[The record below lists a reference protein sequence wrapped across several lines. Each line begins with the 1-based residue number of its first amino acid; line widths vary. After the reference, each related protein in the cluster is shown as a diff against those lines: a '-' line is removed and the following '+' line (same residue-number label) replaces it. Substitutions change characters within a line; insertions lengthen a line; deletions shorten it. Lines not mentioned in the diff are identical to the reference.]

1 MVGVF
6 FVPALF
12 KSERGHQA
20 VKLLEE
26 HIKNRGTVLPG
37 NVLKVDSFLNHQIDP
52 VLMQAVGKEFAN
64 RFANL
69 GITKIVTIESS
80 GIAPAVFA
88 GLELGVPVVFAR
100 KKKSLTLTENLYTSS
115 VYSFTKQE
123 TNDISVSKNFLGK
136 ADKIL
141 LIDDFLANGQ
151 AVLGLLEVAEQAE
164 AEVVGI
170 GIVIE
175 KSFQQGR
182 AVLEKAGYPIY
193 SLARIASLENE
204 QIRFVEGE

>member
-1 MVGVF
+1 M
-6 FVPALF
+6 
-12 KSERGHQA
+12 
-20 VKLLEE
+20 KLLEE

-100 KKKSLTLTENLYTSS
+100 KKKSLTLTENLFTSS

-182 AVLEKAGYPIY
+182 ALLEKAGYPIY